1 MILTRFGIQMQYNT
15 RGTYLIPISCVGTTS
30 LLACSLL
37 TLCTAYTNTPLPRL
51 GTIFY
56 SDSTLT
62 TPYNFSGYSNI
73 FIKFQQYDSG
83 VYYSC
88 RIDTT
93 TSAINNTPVAC
104 P

>member
-1 MILTRFGIQMQYNT
+1 MILTRFGIQMQPRQFTYN
-15 RGTYLIPISCVGTTS
+15 IAISCDGTIST
-30 LLACSLL
+30 LACSLL
-37 TLCTAYTNTPLPRL
+37 VLCSAYTNTPLPRL

-56 SDSTLT
+56 SDATLT
-62 TPYNFSGYSNI
+62 TPYNFSGYTNI
-73 FIKFQQYDSG
+73 FIKFQEFDSG
-83 VYYSC
+83 NYYSC